1 MAFLEFAQILWEASK
16 PTIDLTDNK
25 SNTRFFLTKDIP
37 PSLWKAWH
45 YVVQFDFKIAHITS
59 SVNTAADFFSKLQRK
74 VTEKIHLNFGEDV
87 QTTPIE
93 VKTSTSGVA
102 DEEHFFLTQNFDED
116 ETAAQTLER
125 KEQFRKKAT
134 EWVAD

>member
-37 PSLWKAWH
+37 PSLWKAWN
-45 YVVQFDFKIAHITS
+45 YVVQFDFKIAHITG

-74 VTEKIHLNFGEDV
+74 VTEKIRLKFGEDV
-87 QTTPIE
+87 QTTAIE
-93 VKTSTSGVA
+93 VKTSSSDVA
-102 DEEHFFLTQNFDED
+102 DEENFFLTQKFDED

-125 KEQFRKKAT
+125 KEQFGKKAT